1 MENIDKYK
9 KIFSDSLEIEPTN
22 FDDIDK
28 DNTLVW
34 DSLGHMS
41 LIAELE
47 EEFGINFQMEDII
60 EFNSFKKGI
69 KILIK
74 YGIEFK

>member
-9 KIFSDSLEIEPTN
+9 KIFSDCLEIEPTN